1 MSPERKPSP
10 GGGHGRFRHVVVYGA
25 GAVGSYLSA
34 RLAPLIPVTL
44 VARKAHVDAINVR
57 GLSVRGEVEL
67 FAPSGSVRAVTQ
79 LDAIESAT
87 LVLVTVKLGDLEAA
101 GAELAG
107 LARTD
112 TVFLLAQNGLHGREL
127 FLRGAEMALTVV
139 RAIAS
144 CGVDLT
150 RPGEVE
156 FWGGGLSFECTPK
169 SAEVMALFAKAGVA
183 SVASPDFEKALWKK
197 LAVNCVA
204 NPLTALLGR
213 RNLEVIVPELAG
225 LRTRIVREVATLA
238 AAEGHPL
245 PGDLPERVDQ
255 ALASSRNRSSMLQD
269 LKRGRRTEIDRLNG
283 FVDAR
288 SRELGLAAPANAVLA
303 ALISALAAEP
313 QRHKDTK

>member
-10 GGGHGRFRHVVVYGA
+10 DAGRGPFRNVVVYGA
-25 GAVGSYLSA
+25 GAVGSYLGA
-34 RLAPLIPVTL
+34 RLAPLVPVTL
-44 VARKAHVDAINVR
+44 VARRAHVEAINAR
-57 GLSVRGEVEL
+57 GLSVGGEVEL
-67 FAPSGSVRAVTQ
+67 LAPYGSVRAVTR

-87 LVLVTVKLGDLEAA
+87 LVLVTVKLGDLQAA

-127 FLRGAEMALTVV
+127 FFRGAEKALTVV

-156 FWGGGLSFECTPK
+156 FWGGGLSFEGSPNG
-169 SAEVMALFAKAGVA
+169 AEVMALFAEAGVA
-183 SVASPDFEKALWKK
+183 SIESPDFEKALWKK

-213 RNLEVIVPELAG
+213 RNREVIVPELAG
-225 LRTRIVREVATLA
+225 LRTRIVGEVAALA

-245 PGDLPERVDQ
+245 PEDLPERVDQ

-269 LKRGRRTEIDRLNG
+269 LKRGRRTEVDHLNG

-288 SRELGLAAPANAVLA
+288 SRELGMAAPANAALT
-303 ALISALAAEP
+303 ALISALAAQP